1 MYWISAAVWTS
12 QCKDMVRWIACLAAA
27 LLASLGAAQPGDAL
41 REARDAVE
49 RMQPERLRRM
59 LAADPSL
66 ARRADAFGFTLLH
79 RVRRPEEARILLS
92 SGASLEARNRY
103 GSTPLLEACR
113 RDLPA
118 VVRFLLSRKANALA
132 TMENGSGALHLAADS
147 AGSEVAEILVRAK
160 VPVNARD
167 RQGRT
172 PLHRAALAGN
182 VGVAA
187 VLLRHGAN
195 PAAEDADGR
204 TPLAVAEQRRE
215 CCGTSGR
222 LAESNE
228 QLIALLRDALAA
240 RKGRD

>member
-1 MYWISAAVWTS
+1 MA
-12 QCKDMVRWIACLAAA
+12 RWIVSLLPSLVVAA
-27 LLASLGAAQPGDAL
+27 GVAQTADPL

-49 RMQPERLRRM
+49 MRQTDRLKRM
-59 LAADPSL
+59 LAADPGL

-79 RVRRPEEARILLS
+79 RVRRPEEAGILLS
-92 SGASLEARNRY
+92 HGANLEARNRY

-113 RDLPA
+113 RDLPE

-132 TMENGSGALHLAADS
+132 TMDNGSGALHLAAES
-147 AGSEVAEILVRAK
+147 AGARVVELLVAAK

-167 RQGRT
+167 RSGRT
-172 PLHRAALAGN
+172 PLHRAAQAGN
-182 VGVAA
+182 VEAA
-187 VLLRHGAN
+187 RALLRFGAN
-195 PAAEDADGR
+195 PALEDADGR

-228 QLIALLRDALAA
+228 QLIALLREALAA
-240 RKGRD
+240 RKGRE